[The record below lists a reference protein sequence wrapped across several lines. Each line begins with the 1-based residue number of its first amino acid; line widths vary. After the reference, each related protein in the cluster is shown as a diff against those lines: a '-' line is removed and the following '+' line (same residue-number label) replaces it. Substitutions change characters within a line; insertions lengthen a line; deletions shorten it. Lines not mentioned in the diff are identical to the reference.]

1 MDNLRRHEQTHTNE
15 KQHQCEKC
23 DKSFIRNADLKRHEK
38 QVHERR
44 AAQREYECSTCGETF
59 YNLAPFRAHQQT
71 AHTKPSL
78 SKKRPRDEETGVRN
92 YCVIVA
98 GKPVT

>member
-44 AAQREYECSTCGETF
+44 AAQQEYKCNTCGETF

-78 SKKRPRDEETGVRN
+78 SKKRPRDEETG
-92 YCVIVA
+92 
-98 GKPVT
+98 GKQ

>member
-15 KQHQCEKC
+15 KQYQCEKC

-44 AAQREYECSTCGETF
+44 AAQREYKCTTCRDVF
-59 YNLAPFRAHQQT
+59 HNMAPFRAHQQT

-78 SKKRPRDEETGVRN
+78 SKKRPRDEETGR
-92 YCVIVA
+92 
-98 GKPVT
+98 KQ